1 MPTSLKEF
9 DALHAEQQGSL
20 PVRVLHFLERS
31 NEAHTAEEIAS
42 HLLGNTSRCAVVLDE
57 RVAELLPHVQEILS
71 ELVTHNK
78 IRRATAKG
86 GATGPKVLYAKRL
99 DPA

>member
-31 NEAHTAEEIAS
+31 TEAYTAEEIAS
-42 HLLGNTSRCAVVLDE
+42 HLLGKQAFVVDE
-57 RVAELLPHVQEILS
+57 RVAELLAQVQEILS
-71 ELVTHNK
+71 ELVAHNK

-86 GATGPKVLYAKRL
+86 GPSGPKVLYAKPL